1 VNDSNQGWKL
11 RVPGL
16 SSDLSEKKASWK
28 RKEHCLNYHHETII
42 ELSQTMVY
50 NNKIQLNRDDHEW
63 MMEQS
68 GKVTRKYP
76 MNFFQGKT
84 FIGPVCSKAS

>member
-1 VNDSNQGWKL
+1 MNDSNQGWKL

-28 RKEHCLNYHHETII
+28 RKEHCLNYHHETIT
-42 ELSQTMVY
+42 ELSQTIVY

-63 MMEQS
+63 MDKTKWQS
-68 GKVTRKYP
+68 NQEISNECVSGQNVYR
-76 MNFFQGKT
+76 
-84 FIGPVCSKAS
+84 ASLFKS